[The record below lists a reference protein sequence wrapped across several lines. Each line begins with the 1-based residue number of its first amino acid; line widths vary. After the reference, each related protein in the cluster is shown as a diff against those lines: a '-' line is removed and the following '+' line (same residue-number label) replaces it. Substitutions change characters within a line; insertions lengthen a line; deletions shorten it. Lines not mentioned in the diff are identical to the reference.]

1 MRAERSHWPE
11 AAILGPFE
19 VATDPAVVAAFAA
32 ATGAPSG
39 EIPVTFPIVWLS
51 ASELKAALRAAAGD
65 DFLPV
70 HESQSFDYA
79 RALTPGAAY
88 RLTAA
93 ARREA
98 APERLI
104 VEADVSE
111 PSGAPVLSMRAVL
124 RLVPLTEGQGA

>member
-1 MRAERSHWPE
+1 MNPSRSTTR
-11 AAILGPFE
+11 
-19 VATDPAVVAAFAA
+19 V
-32 ATGAPSG
+32 
-39 EIPVTFPIVWLS
+39 
-51 ASELKAALRAAAGD
+51 
-65 DFLPV
+65 
-70 HESQSFDYA
+70 